1 MSKNDPIFDPDAP
14 APESAVAPDPEVVSR
29 VPQQEPAPTA
39 QSAQSYRMVRVPNGV
54 QKSTGVT
61 YVFLFFALL
70 GIAGLNHFYLRHYFR
85 GVFWLFTW
93 GLMGIGL
100 IYDLFATP
108 AQVYAFNVRRTDVV
122 AQPL

>member
-14 APESAVAPDPEVVSR
+14 AL
-29 VPQQEPAPTA
+29 EPAPATA
-39 QSAQSYRMVRVPNGV
+39 SIPEPAPVLRSEQSYRMVRVPNGV
-54 QKSTGVT
+54 QKSTGAT

-85 GVFWLFTW
+85 GLVWLFTW
-93 GLMGIGL
+93 GLAGIGL

-108 AQVYAFNVRRTDVV
+108 AQVYAFNVKRTDVV
-122 AQPL
+122 AEPL